1 MLQKRSPRSHD
12 NSIQYLFGQSASHV
26 LNEHFRKSSVEL
38 PSSMRYLPDIFLLLI
53 AGTTGMSFWS
63 SSWVPAANTTTK
75 QNRSSSR
82 LRHPVLDPFGR
93 LHKPGR
99 GSSIIYLASG
109 VIRSR
114 TNDQTTS
121 KLAQDV
127 RQRRRLLPR
136 TRANR
141 VLPQHRGTQAEAVRI
156 LCIASSRQESG
167 KHSFFAAS

>member
-1 MLQKRSPRSHD
+1 
-12 NSIQYLFGQSASHV
+12 
-26 LNEHFRKSSVEL
+26 
-38 PSSMRYLPDIFLLLI
+38 MRCLPDGFSLLI

-93 LHKPGR
+93 LQQASR
-99 GSSIIYLASG
+99 GSSIISLASG

-136 TRANR
+136 ARAKR
-141 VLPQHRGTQAEAVRI
+141 VLPQYRGTRAEAVRI
-156 LCIASSRQESG
+156 IWIASSRQDSG
-167 KHSFFAAS
+167 IDGFLRRIVGSGGVSRSHDDDSPSRNIGNC